1 MNISY
6 ESSDLIQ
13 EIEADIKEF
22 GQDPEVYIWCRISE
36 DCLLVTN
43 YDFPVEDD
51 SFSREELAE
60 GEFLA
65 MLPLGKAHSLL
76 VEQHKV
82 NPVLPVKLSKYAS
95 NHDLSVEKAQEKCV
109 AGNGPDFLVLGDQWF
124 VCE

>member
-13 EIEADIKEF
+13 EIEVDIKEF
-22 GQDPEVYIWCRISE
+22 GADTEVFVWCVISE

-43 YDFPVEDD
+43 YDFPVEDEP
-51 SFSREELAE
+51 FSKEELSE

-65 MLPLGKAHSLL
+65 MLPLGKVHSLL

-82 NPVLPVKLSKYAS
+82 NPALLITLSKYAS
-95 NHDLSVEKAQEKCV
+95 NHDISLEEAQEKCIT
-109 AGNGPDFLVLGDQWF
+109 GNGPDFLVLGDQWF